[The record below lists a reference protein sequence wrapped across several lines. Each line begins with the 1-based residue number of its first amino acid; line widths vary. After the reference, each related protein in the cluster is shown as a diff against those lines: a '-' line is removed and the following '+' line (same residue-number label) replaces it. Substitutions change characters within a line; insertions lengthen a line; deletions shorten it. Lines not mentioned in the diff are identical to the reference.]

1 MCYAK
6 SLFKPL
12 CCYYICECYISIY
25 AAIKKKV
32 SFIMF
37 IFMNEKKIKKRHRK
51 FARKKNNLYFCT
63 RKILNNNN

>member
-1 MCYAK
+1 MSYAK

-32 SFIMF
+32 LFIMF
-37 IFMNEKKIKKRHRK
+37 IFMNEKKIKKTHRK
-51 FARKKNNLYFCT
+51 FAL
-63 RKILNNNN
+63 